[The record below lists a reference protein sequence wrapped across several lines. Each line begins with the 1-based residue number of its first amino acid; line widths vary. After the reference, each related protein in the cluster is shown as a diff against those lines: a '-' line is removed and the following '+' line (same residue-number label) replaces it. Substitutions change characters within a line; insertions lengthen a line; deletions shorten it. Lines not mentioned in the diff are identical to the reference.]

1 MPIGWRVSS
10 VVEPMNGAEQPK
22 VRAEHASLTDYLRT
36 RLTDQQRER
45 VLIASFNHWEFG
57 MAAVAETA
65 LTLHAMGSQVFLA
78 LWASR
83 TPHHDEG
90 WVANRRVCRLLGTRS
105 PDDNLEQGLKK
116 AGVPPTSFVPPPV
129 EHWRPKENIST
140 RRPLNRSA
148 IRALTYRGTPA
159 GKGILQVH
167 PDRETPITD
176 DYLWPRRWVDRSLRS
191 YAWTYDQAEAVI
203 RQHRITA
210 VMVNNG
216 RFLHD
221 RAVVEAAK
229 SAGIPIL
236 ATDLGGF
243 DTDFDLTAEATHD
256 WDALQQRML
265 TAYESWNPDE
275 RRELGA
281 RWFEMRAAHAD
292 PWNSLFV
299 EAQSKGAS
307 LADRPEG
314 TLVVFFSSSGDEIA
328 ELDIDWDEYFGGQ
341 GQALEAVARICR
353 ELPDTTLVVRSHP
366 HKRMKPARDV
376 HDWLADV
383 ARAQP
388 DIHLDPFSPVDSY
401 TLMRQADVVV
411 TYGSTTG
418 IEAAYA
424 GKPVIVMGPSIYDQ
438 IGAATPVHSEADLRA
453 ALNAPTPPDPERA
466 AAFGLLMMRR
476 GFAVEYVKRSPEGG
490 YAVGGVRF
498 MDVSPLALKVNH
510 ALDQAHRTFLRRK

>member
-1 MPIGWRVSS
+1 
-10 VVEPMNGAEQPK
+10 MNSTEQPK
-22 VRAEHASLTDYLRT
+22 VRAEHPSLTDYLRT

-65 LTLHAMGSQVFLA
+65 LTLHDMGSQVFLA
-78 LWASR
+78 LWSSK

-90 WVANRRVCRLLGTRS
+90 WVADRRICRLLGTRS
-105 PDDNLEQGLKK
+105 PDENLELGLKR
-116 AGVPPTSFVPPPV
+116 AGIPPTAFVIPPIKR
-129 EHWRPKENIST
+129 WRPAEDITTK
-140 RRPLNRSA
+140 RPLNRSA
-148 IRALTYRGTPA
+148 IRDLTYRGTPA

-176 DYLWPRRWVDRSLRS
+176 EYLWPRRWVERSLRS
-191 YAWTYDQAEAVI
+191 YAWTYDQAAAAI
-203 RQHRITA
+203 RANNITA
-210 VMVNNG
+210 VMINNG

-229 SAGIPIL
+229 AADIPIL

-265 TAYESWNPDE
+265 DTYESWEPSE

-292 PWNSLFV
+292 PWNTLFV
-299 EAQSKGAS
+299 EAQRKGTA

-314 TLVVFFSSSGDEIA
+314 TLVVFFSSSGDEMV
-328 ELDIDWDEYFGGQ
+328 ELDFDWDEYFGGQ
-341 GQALEAVARICR
+341 GQALQTLASICR
-353 ELPDTTLVVRSHP
+353 ERPDTTLVVRSHP
-366 HKRMKPARDV
+366 HKRVKPKRDV
-376 HDWLADV
+376 EEWLEDV
-383 ARAQP
+383 ESAQP

-418 IEAAYA
+418 IEAAFA
-424 GKPVIVMGPSIYDQ
+424 GKPVIVMGPSVYDQ
-438 IGAATPVHSEADLRA
+438 IDAVTPVHTEDELRA
-453 ALNAPTPPDPERA
+453 ALTSPTPPDPDRV

-476 GFAVEYVKRSPEGG
+476 GFRADRLERAAAGG
-490 YAVGGVRF
+490 YALEGVRF
-498 MDVSPLALKVNH
+498 MDVSPAGLKVNH
-510 ALDQAHRTFLRRK
+510 ALGQARRNYLRRK